1 MRSTVKE
8 GPMTFQSAATTVEE
22 LVTAANVEVIPL
34 RGADEKALAIPPA
47 STITITCSPKFGL
60 ERTLEHVIRA
70 RESGHRVVPHL
81 AARMVEDEAQLQRF
95 LGILSSVGVE
105 DLYVVGGDGADPVG
119 KYSEAFHILEAIQE
133 LDHDLQRIGVGC
145 YPEGHP
151 NIAEDA
157 LVDALQR
164 KQPYADYM
172 VSQLCFDAATLT
184 GWLRTMRQ
192 AGITL
197 PVRIGVAAPLQTRKL
212 IELSLKIGVGSSV
225 KFLTKQHGFVGNLL
239 LGRSYTPESLISQIV
254 EETGFDELGIE
265 GLHLFSF
272 NQIDATVEWQRRI
285 CAAANVSAE
294 NFVGKSSASTR

>member
-22 LVTAANVEVIPL
+22 LVTAANIEVIPL

-133 LDHDLQRIGVGC
+133 LGHDLQRIGVGC

-151 NIAEDA
+151 NIADDA

-172 VSQLCFDAATLT
+172 VSQLCFDAATFT
-184 GWLRTMRQ
+184 GWLRTMRE
-192 AGITL
+192 AGISL
-197 PVRIGVAAPLQTRKL
+197 PVRVGVAAPLQTRKL

-239 LGRSYTPESLISQIV
+239 LGRSYTPEALIAQIV
-254 EETGFDELGIE
+254 DETGFDELGIE

-272 NQIDATVEWQRRI
+272 NQIDPTVEWQRRI
-285 CAAANVSAE
+285 SAAANVSAE

>member
-1 MRSTVKE
+1 
-8 GPMTFQSAATTVEE
+8 MTFQSAATTVEE

-285 CAAANVSAE
+285 GAAANVSAE

>member
-1 MRSTVKE
+1 
-8 GPMTFQSAATTVEE
+8 MTFQSAATTVEE

-151 NIAEDA
+151 NIAEDE

-285 CAAANVSAE
+285 GAAANVSAE

>member
-285 CAAANVSAE
+285 GAAANVSAE

>member
-1 MRSTVKE
+1 
-8 GPMTFQSAATTVEE
+8 MTFQSAVTTVEE
-22 LVTAANVEVIPL
+22 LVTEANIEVIPL
-34 RGADEKALAIPPA
+34 RGADEKALAIPSA

-60 ERTLEHVIRA
+60 ERTLDHVIRA

-95 LGILSSVGVE
+95 LGALSSVGVD

-151 NIAEDA
+151 NIADEA

-172 VSQLCFDAATLT
+172 VSQLCFDAVAFT
-184 GWLRTMRQ
+184 GWLRTVRD

-239 LGRSYTPESLISQIV
+239 LGRSYTPETLISQIV
-254 EETGFDELGIE
+254 NQPGFGELGIE

-272 NQIDATVEWQRRI
+272 NQIDASVEWQRRI
-285 CAAANVSAE
+285 SAAATA
-294 NFVGKSSASTR
+294 

>member
-1 MRSTVKE
+1 
-8 GPMTFQSAATTVEE
+8 MTFQSAATTVEE
-22 LVTAANVEVIPL
+22 LVTAANIEVIPL
-34 RGADEKALAIPPA
+34 RGADEKALAIPTA

-95 LGILSSVGVE
+95 LGMLSSVGVE
-105 DLYVVGGDGADPVG
+105 DLYVIGGDGADPVG
-119 KYSEAFHILEAIQE
+119 QYSEAFHLLEAISE
-133 LDHDLQRIGVGC
+133 LGHDLQRIGVGC

-151 NIAEDA
+151 NIADDA
-157 LVDALQR
+157 LLDALQR

-184 GWLRTMRQ
+184 GWLRTTRE
-192 AGITL
+192 AGISL

-239 LGRSYTPESLISQIV
+239 LGRSYTPEALISQIV

-285 CAAANVSAE
+285 SAAADVSAE
-294 NFVGKSSASTR
+294 NVVGESSAAAG

>member
-1 MRSTVKE
+1 
-8 GPMTFQSAATTVEE
+8 VEE

-285 CAAANVSAE
+285 GAAANVSAE

>member
-1 MRSTVKE
+1 
-8 GPMTFQSAATTVEE
+8 MTFQSAATTVEE
-22 LVTAANVEVIPL
+22 LVTAANIEVIPL

-254 EETGFDELGIE
+254 EETGSDELGIE

-285 CAAANVSAE
+285 CAGADVSAE

>member
-1 MRSTVKE
+1 
-8 GPMTFQSAATTVEE
+8 MTFQSAATTVEE
-22 LVTAANVEVIPL
+22 LVTAANIEVIPL
-34 RGADEKALAIPPA
+34 RGADEKAMAIPPA

-133 LDHDLQRIGVGC
+133 LGHDLQRIGVGC

-151 NIAEDA
+151 NIAVDA
-157 LVDALQR
+157 LHDALQR

-172 VSQLCFDAATLT
+172 VSQLCFDAATFT
-184 GWLRTMRQ
+184 GWLRTMRE
-192 AGITL
+192 AGISL

-239 LGRSYTPESLISQIV
+239 LGRSYTPEALISQIV

-285 CAAANVSAE
+285 SAAADVSAE
-294 NFVGKSSASTR
+294 NAVGESSAAAR

>member
-1 MRSTVKE
+1 MSIYNVQTL
-8 GPMTFQSAATTVEE
+8 PVEFSE
-22 LVTAANVEVIPL
+22 WVRKQVSEANIEVIPL
-34 RGADEKALAIPPA
+34 RGADEKALAIPAA

-60 ERTLEHVIRA
+60 DRTLEHVVRA

-95 LGILSSVGVE
+95 LQILSSVGVD
-105 DLYVVGGDGADPVG
+105 DLYVIGGDGADPVG
-119 KYSEAFHILEAIQE
+119 KYREAFDILEAIQE
-133 LDHDLQRIGVGC
+133 LNHDLQRIGVGC

-151 NIAEDA
+151 HIADDA
-157 LVDALQR
+157 LMDALQR
-164 KQPYADYM
+164 KQPHADYM
-172 VSQLCFDAATLT
+172 VSQLCFDAATFT
-184 GWLRTMRQ
+184 GWLRTVRE

-239 LGRSYTPESLISQIV
+239 LGRSYTPETLIYQIV
-254 EETGFDELGIE
+254 HDPGFDELGIE

-272 NQIDATVEWQRRI
+272 NQIDTTVEWQRQI
-285 CAAANVSAE
+285 SAAATA
-294 NFVGKSSASTR
+294 

>member
-1 MRSTVKE
+1 
-8 GPMTFQSAATTVEE
+8 MTFQSAVTTVEE
-22 LVTAANVEVIPL
+22 LVTEANIEVIPL
-34 RGADEKALAIPPA
+34 RGADEKALAIPSA

-60 ERTLEHVIRA
+60 ERTLDHVIRA

-95 LGILSSVGVE
+95 LGALSSVGVD

-151 NIAEDA
+151 NIADEA

-172 VSQLCFDAATLT
+172 VSQLCFDAVAFT
-184 GWLRTMRQ
+184 GWLRTVRD

-239 LGRSYTPESLISQIV
+239 LGRSYTPETLISQIV
-254 EETGFDELGIE
+254 NEPGFGELGIE

-272 NQIDATVEWQRRI
+272 NQIDASVEWQRRI
-285 CAAANVSAE
+285 SAAATA
-294 NFVGKSSASTR
+294 